1 MLKTRIILAVASAAI
16 IGLIFMLPK
25 AVVENDSEMEAS
37 GHVDS
42 TASLPVASPHQAL
55 SKGSSEKIKGLRARY
70 LSDPTNEKNAIFADS
85 LAKLYKEA
93 GKFDSAAWFA
103 KEVSTFLKTK
113 ESFLKAGDYYYQAF
127 TFAVDALKQQQLAE
141 EARGFFEK
149 VLVIEP
155 GNLEA
160 KTKMAMTYVSSST
173 PMKGILMLR
182 EVIAQ
187 DPKNELALFNLGML
201 SVQSGQY
208 DKAIERLEELE
219 KINPENIQGQLLL
232 GVAYMNKGDKA
243 KAKQQFEKVKK
254 LDKDPSVQA
263 TADSY
268 LNDLK

>member
-1 MLKTRIILAVASAAI
+1 MLKTRIILLVASAAI
-16 IGLIFMLPK
+16 IGFIFMLPK
-25 AVVENDSEMEAS
+25 AVVENDNQMAG

-42 TASLPVASPHQAL
+42 AATKQKANPHPTLAKDAS
-55 SKGSSEKIKGLRARY
+55 GKIKGLRARY
-70 LSDPTNEKNAIFADS
+70 LSDPTNKKNAIFADS
-85 LAKLYKEA
+85 LAKLYRGA

-103 KEVSTFLKTK
+103 KEVSTFLQTK

-127 TFAVDALKQQQLAE
+127 TFADDASKQQKLAE
-141 EARGFFEK
+141 DARVFFTK
-149 VLVIEP
+149 VLDIEP
-155 GNLEA
+155 TNLEA

-208 DKAIERLEELE
+208 DKAIERLEELD

-232 GVAYMNKGDKA
+232 GVAYMNKGNKA

-268 LNDLK
+268 LKDLK

>member
-1 MLKTRIILAVASAAI
+1 MLRTRLILIVASAAM
-16 IGLIFMLPK
+16 IGLLFMLPK
-25 AVVENDSEMEAS
+25 AVVENDNQMAS
-37 GHVDS
+37 GGQVDS
-42 TASLPVASPHQAL
+42 SAAKSTAVPHPTLPKDAS
-55 SKGSSEKIKGLRARY
+55 GKINGLRARY

-85 LAKLYKEA
+85 LAKLYKLA

-103 KEVSTFLKTK
+103 EQVTTFLKTK
-113 ESFLKAGDYYYQAF
+113 ESFLNAGDSYYQAF
-127 TFAVDALKQQQLAE
+127 TFAVDAGKQQQLAE
-141 EARGFFEK
+141 QARGFFTK
-149 VLVIEP
+149 VLALEP

-182 EVIAQ
+182 EVLAQ

-208 DKAIERLEELE
+208 DKAIERLVELE

-232 GVAYMNKGDKA
+232 GVAYMNKGEKTKA
-243 KAKQQFEKVKK
+243 RQQFEKVKK
-254 LDKDPSVQA
+254 LDNDPSVQA

-268 LNDLK
+268 LKDLK

>member
-1 MLKTRIILAVASAAI
+1 MLKTRIILIIVSAA
-16 IGLIFMLPK
+16 LIWLLFLLPK
-25 AVVENDSEMEAS
+25 AVVENDSEMETG

-42 TASLPVASPHQAL
+42 TSSLPTASPHQVL
-55 SKGSSEKIKGLRARY
+55 SKDASEKIKGLRARY
-70 LSDPTNEKNAIFADS
+70 LSDPTNKKNAIFADS
-85 LAKLYKEA
+85 LAKLYKDA

-103 KEVSTFLKTK
+103 EQVTTFLKTK

-127 TFAVDALKQQQLAE
+127 TFAVDQKKQQQLAE
-141 EARGFFEK
+141 QARGFFTKE
-149 VLVIEP
+149 LEIEP
-155 GNLEA
+155 SNLEA

-208 DKAIERLEELE
+208 DKAIERLVELD

-232 GVAYMNKGDKA
+232 GVAYMNKGDKI

-268 LNDLK
+268 LKDLK

>member
-1 MLKTRIILAVASAAI
+1 
-16 IGLIFMLPK
+16 MLPK
-25 AVVENDSEMEAS
+25 SVVENDNELAS
-37 GHVDS
+37 GGHVDS
-42 TASLPVASPHQAL
+42 TASKSTVNPHPTLAKDAS
-55 SKGSSEKIKGLRARY
+55 GKIKGLRARY
-70 LSDPTNEKNAIFADS
+70 LSDPTNKKNAIFADS

-93 GKFDSAAWFA
+93 GKFDSSAWFA

-113 ESFLKAGDYYYQAF
+113 ESFLKAGDSYYQAF
-127 TFAVDALKQQQLAE
+127 TFAVDAIRQQELAE
-141 EARGFFEK
+141 EARGFFTK
-149 VLVIEP
+149 VLALEP
-155 GNLEA
+155 TNLEA

-208 DKAIERLEELE
+208 DKAIERLVELD

-232 GVAYMNKGDKA
+232 GVAYMNKGDKV
-243 KAKQQFEKVKK
+243 KARQQFEKVKK
-254 LDKDPSVQA
+254 LDNDPSVQA

-268 LNDLK
+268 LKDLK